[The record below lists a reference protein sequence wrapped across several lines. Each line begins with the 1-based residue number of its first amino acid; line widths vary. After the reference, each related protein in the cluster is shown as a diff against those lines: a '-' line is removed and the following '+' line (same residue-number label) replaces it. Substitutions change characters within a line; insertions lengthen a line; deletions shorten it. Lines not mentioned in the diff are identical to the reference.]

1 LYQDDKDFRLDINN
15 LVYAFD
21 STTISLCL
29 TLCPWAT
36 FREHKG
42 GVKMHTLLDMRGQI
56 PVFVHLTDAS
66 VHDVRAMDQLY
77 IEPAA
82 IYVMDKGYVDFFR
95 LFNLIHQKR
104 AFFVTRAK
112 DNMVYE
118 VVSSNKVDKQTG
130 VISDDY
136 VRLTGYKS
144 SREYPENFRMVTY
157 EDFSTGVVYRFIT
170 NNFELPSITISE
182 LYRERWNV
190 ELFFKWIKQ
199 HLKIKSFYGT
209 TRNAVYSQIWIAI
222 CTYLLIA
229 IAKKKMRIEQSLYTF
244 SQTLGLTLFEKMPI
258 NEIFNKTVTERF
270 SDDHPM
276 LFSFSDF

>member
-1 LYQDDKDFRLDINN
+1 
-15 LVYAFD
+15 
-21 STTISLCL
+21 
-29 TLCPWAT
+29 
-36 FREHKG
+36 
-42 GVKMHTLLDMRGQI
+42 
-56 PVFVHLTDAS
+56 
-66 VHDVRAMDQLY
+66 MD
-77 IEPAA
+77 
-82 IYVMDKGYVDFFR
+82 
-95 LFNLIHQKR
+95 
-104 AFFVTRAK
+104 
-112 DNMVYE
+112 
-118 VVSSNKVDKQTG
+118 
-130 VISDDY
+130 

-144 SREYPENFRMVTY
+144 SKEYSENFRMATY

-170 NNFELPSITISE
+170 NNFDLPSITISE